1 MEIEIIPYEDRYKT
15 YFRDLNIAWL
25 KKYFYVEDH
34 DSDVLE
40 NAKEYIIDNGG
51 FIFFALINNKIA
63 GTVALMNENQGFELS
78 KMAVTPEFQGFKIGQ
93 QLVLY
98 CIDFAKNKGWKKL
111 IIYSSSILENAIY
124 IYRKFGFKEVEL
136 EKDCPYLRSD
146 IKMVLE
152 L

>member
-25 KKYFYVEDH
+25 KKHFYVEDH

-63 GTVALMNENQGFELS
+63 GTVALMNEKEGFELS
-78 KMAVTPEFQGFKIGQ
+78 KMAVIPEFQGFKIGQ
-93 QLVLY
+93 QLMHY

-111 IIYSSSILENAIY
+111 IIYSSTILENAIY